1 MHVQVKVFFLVHVM
15 VQVHV
20 HVHLQVHTELSFAL
34 SRFLCDYFF
43 ALDYVSQSHDFFA
56 CGLLTLETICSI

>member
-20 HVHLQVHTELSFAL
+20 HVHMQVHTELSFAL

-43 ALDYVSQSHDFFA
+43 ALGYVSQSHNFF
-56 CGLLTLETICSI
+56 EFY

>member
-20 HVHLQVHTELSFAL
+20 HVHLQAHTELSFAL
-34 SRFLCDYFF
+34 YEFLCDYFF
-43 ALDYVSQSHDFFA
+43 ALDFVSQFQ
-56 CGLLTLETICSI
+56 LQV